1 MLLSLPG
8 LSLLRQVKISV
19 VQAAHSF
26 TLTKFYCYWS
36 LYADHMFSQGLVTL
50 PRLWSPTLQCLILWS
65 KHGPS
70 STCSRPSVPRSHGP
84 AAGTPGTQ
92 VPVHTNVHVCI
103 TAAQQALVLGFAW
116 HLIQCYFMFYWLI
129 DWYIHI
135 WFVFFPQSFVWS
147 LAKKMSHPTWRCLWM
162 QLHLPQNSGSKCN
175 LLFCSNG
182 IRKEVSKSLSGFS
195 LSLSGLFHSVLF
207 CQIIWKILNRYGLL

>member
-1 MLLSLPG
+1 MLTTCCL
-8 LSLLRQVKISV
+8 
-19 VQAAHSF
+19 
-26 TLTKFYCYWS
+26 
-36 LYADHMFSQGLVTL
+36 FSKGLVML
-50 PRLWSPTLQCLILWS
+50 PRLWSPTLPCLILWS

-70 STCSRPSVPRSHGP
+70 STCSRPSVPRFHGP

-116 HLIQCYFMFYWLI
+116 FGEKLNSRLFYVLLIDKLVYSHLIC
-129 DWYIHI
+129 
-135 WFVFFPQSFVWS
+135 FFSQSFVWN
-147 LAKKMSHPTWRCLWM
+147 LAKRMGHPTWPCPRM

-175 LLFCSNG
+175 LLFRSNS

-195 LSLSGLFHSVLF
+195 LSPSGLFLSVLF
-207 CQIIWKILNRYGLL
+207 CQTILEDLKQLWFVIADKDG